1 MNNCLVTAR
10 ELELMKW
17 LEKRTAGVIL
27 LPPTLASPC
36 SHLMNALTAGN
47 LVHRIWRDV
56 EEWRWKL
63 LKFPDEIKLLE
74 RRVLNI
80 KMVTRLQLSAWNF
93 VHWCPVLG
101 SQTRSLMKWNQIH
114 LEWNWFYFYLF
125 IYLIYS
131 PPLSLIFLLPPHNNQ
146 FSLLNPGVWSNHPI
160 VAFYLTVVV
169 LAVSIL
175 FYFHLFQ
182 IISFIHF
189 CPSFSHFYA
198 VSVRPKLAA

>member
-36 SHLMNALTAGN
+36 SHLMNALTVGN

-93 VHWCPVLG
+93 VHWCPGVLG
-101 SQTRSLMKWNQIH
+101 SQTRSFMKWNQIH

-131 PPLSLIFLLPPHNNQ
+131 PPLSLISLLPPHNNQ
-146 FSLLNPGVWSNHPI
+146 
-160 VAFYLTVVV
+160 
-169 LAVSIL
+169 
-175 FYFHLFQ
+175 
-182 IISFIHF
+182 
-189 CPSFSHFYA
+189 
-198 VSVRPKLAA
+198 

>member
-56 EEWRWKL
+56 EAVEMKL

-93 VHWCPVLG
+93 VHWCPVLCGRRLGHSWNGTRYIWNETG
-101 SQTRSLMKWNQIH
+101 SI
-114 LEWNWFYFYLF
+114 FIYLF
-125 IYLIYS
+125 IWFTPHPYLWS
-131 PPLSLIFLLPPHNNQ
+131 PFFHHTIINFL
-146 FSLLNPGVWSNHPI
+146 
-160 VAFYLTVVV
+160 
-169 LAVSIL
+169 
-175 FYFHLFQ
+175 
-182 IISFIHF
+182 
-189 CPSFSHFYA
+189 C
-198 VSVRPKLAA
+198 